1 MHPAEPRIIEIIQ
14 KQLQCRTIPLV
25 VAIDGPSG
33 AGKST
38 IAAKLST
45 NLDVSII
52 PLDDFF
58 SANIPDHKWDEFTIE
73 EKLIYVIDWVRV
85 RTEVLSPL
93 LQGRS
98 ARWHAFD
105 FQSGLRADGT
115 YGIEKDEKERKP
127 APIILIDGAYSSG
140 PPLADLVDFTI
151 LVDMPLEERHARL
164 SKREDA
170 EFLKQWHQR
179 WDEVEEY
186 YYRVVRPRS
195 SFDLVIDES
204 NRDST

>member
-14 KQLQCRTIPLV
+14 KQLQCRTTPLV

-151 LVDMPLEERHARL
+151 LVDMPLEERHTRL